1 MRDGRHAL
9 SIVAA
14 ALLLCATPRRAHASG
29 GDPPP
34 VPDFFEPSPAP
45 RPPPPA
51 PSPPATAIV
60 EPPMPEPPS
69 PRFGARG
76 EVIVS
81 GGSNIGVSSTKYTGS
96 AVTGL
101 DITFSPSV
109 DYFIFKNVSVGLDL
123 ELEYTSA
130 QGPDADGNLAQTN
143 TAMTTGGPRLG
154 VNVPFGSVAS
164 LWPRLALGVE
174 WAHRVEFA
182 VPSGSGTSSGS
193 PPGPSTHLVGPYLSL
208 FAPLVLQVRPHF
220 FVGAGP
226 SILHE
231 FAPDG
236 GPNLGG
242 QRTTFGG
249 DLVVGGYFGGDA
261 PPSSSASSTPS
272 PGRRF
277 GEAHQVVVTN
287 ETGLGASFTS
297 YAGIGTSVT
306 SLSATVGVDYF
317 AVDHVSIGIVLSGGY
332 SRDVGPDAT
341 GVSATVTDKSFGA
354 GVRLGGNLPLGP
366 AVSLYPRATLSL
378 VPAAEEEATLR
389 TSTESTDIDA
399 VLTISIPLL
408 FHVARHFFV
417 GFGPYVTHDLWR
429 PFSSPN
435 GPTMQIQGTTLGA
448 AMLLGGWL

>member
-1 MRDGRHAL
+1 MRKGGHAL
-9 SIVAA
+9 SLVAG
-14 ALLLCATPRRAHASG
+14 ALVVCMAPLSARASE
-29 GDPPP
+29 GDSPPF
-34 VPDFFEPSPAP
+34 PDFFATSPAAQ
-45 RPPPPA
+45 PPPPA
-51 PSPPATAIV
+51 SPPPTTAIV
-60 EPPMPEPPS
+60 KPRAPEPPS

-76 EVIVS
+76 EVVLS
-81 GGSNIGVSSTKYTGS
+81 GGSSIGLASTKYSGS
-96 AVTGL
+96 AVTSL
-101 DITFSPSV
+101 DLTFSPSV
-109 DYFIFKNVSVGLDL
+109 DYFILKNVSIGLDL
-123 ELEYTSA
+123 GLEYTSG
-130 QGPDADGNLAQTN
+130 QGTDADGNLAQTN
-143 TAMTTGGPRLG
+143 TATVTGGPRLG

-164 LWPRLALGVE
+164 LWPRLAVGVE
-174 WAHRVEFA
+174 SAHRVEFA
-182 VPSGSGTSSGS
+182 VPSGPGTSS
-193 PPGPSTHLVGPYLSL
+193 PPGPSTQLVGPYLSL
-208 FAPLVLQVRPHF
+208 YAPLVLQVKPHV

-236 GPNLGG
+236 GPSLGG

-249 DLVVGGYFGGDA
+249 ELIVGGYFGGDA
-261 PPSSSASSTPS
+261 PVSPSATSTPAA
-272 PGRRF
+272 GRRF

-297 YAGIGTSVT
+297 YAGVGTSVT
-306 SLSATVGVDYF
+306 SLSGTVGVDYF
-317 AVDHVSIGIVLSGGY
+317 AVDYVSIGVVLSGGY

-341 GVSATVTDKSFGA
+341 GVSTTVTDKSFGA

-378 VPAAEEEATLR
+378 APAAEDEATRR
-389 TSTESTDIDA
+389 TSSESTDIDA
-399 VLTISIPLL
+399 ILTISIPLL